1 MFNADPS
8 VLQIPRIWKDIPMKK
23 IITLLLCAAM
33 LLTLVACG
41 SKESK
46 ETTPADTEAGT
57 DAATAPTAAATE
69 TATQPAAPDTS
80 ADIIQLINTE
90 DVAVHITGVENNEHT
105 GMQLRIQC
113 ENKTDRTL
121 LFSWD
126 MVSVCGFMYD
136 PFWAEEVAAG
146 KTVNSTIELDTF
158 ALEQMDI
165 TSVDEI
171 SFTLRIVDSENWMEA
186 PLIEEAFTIYPTGL
200 NADTLVLPN
209 RAPTDG
215 QMVIADDDNLRFVIE
230 WADEQDTSAYTLHVY
245 LENKTD
251 RNLMYAWD
259 LVSVNDKMIDPFWAV
274 SVAAGKKACS
284 EISFYRSDLE
294 DNSIETVENVEFTLI
309 VSDYD
314 DWDVPNLLEETYTY
328 QP

>member
-1 MFNADPS
+1 
-8 VLQIPRIWKDIPMKK
+8 MKK

>member
-1 MFNADPS
+1 
-8 VLQIPRIWKDIPMKK
+8 MKK

-158 ALEQMDI
+158 ALEQMDV